1 VKELRAE
8 GMLEA
13 ATNAAANM
21 AQDEIE
27 RLMKLGYTEHEARKV
42 PAAFVLLPP
51 EYHEDEQ
58 DRELADMERTGEPSP
73 VQDGAAIEVSS
84 QPNQREP
91 RSDWAWCPPPRTAPR
106 VRTHRP
112 LTISRVR
119 VDRHSPERLH
129 STIVA

>member
-58 DRELADMERTGEPSP
+58 DRELADMERTGEPNEDLLP
-73 VQDGAAIEVSS
+73 KIR
-84 QPNQREP
+84 QRPGRQYE
-91 RSDWAWCPPPRTAPR
+91 TK
-106 VRTHRP
+106 
-112 LTISRVR
+112 
-119 VDRHSPERLH
+119 
-129 STIVA
+129 